1 MNFEL
6 LPIHVINLFTDSYCF
21 SGRIHFKLKD
31 KLRGNT
37 CKLTCHNYTGPC
49 FVPFCRCVWFCMLA
63 SHRYLVVV
71 LHTSLTRILNQWTS
85 KSWPYTYCMRVCDTT
100 PGFHIAMC
108 YAVVLVCFHMYIDTI
123 KLLYHLYGLDHYV
136 YSLWHVIEFFN

>member
-49 FVPFCRCVWFCMLA
+49 FVPFCLCLWFCMLA

-71 LHTSLTRILNQWTS
+71 VLHISLTRILNEWTS
-85 KSWPYTYCMRVCDTT
+85 KSWPYTYWVKLMNSACEYVTVTQPPVFILQCAT
-100 PGFHIAMC
+100 
-108 YAVVLVCFHMYIDTI
+108 VVINLAT
-123 KLLYHLYGLDHYV
+123 LS
-136 YSLWHVIEFFN
+136 SLFVSLCILIP